1 MGRELQAEGIA
12 WVKAWRLERVCQAR
26 QERSEAEQGP
36 GVGRVG
42 AEDGILDQLA
52 RFRTGQKAT
61 NWG

>member
-1 MGRELQAEGIA
+1 MKVGRELQAEAIA
-12 WVKAWRLERVCQAR
+12 WATAWRVCQAR
-26 QERSEAEQGP
+26 QEWSEAEQGP

-42 AEDGILDQLA
+42 AEDGILDQLT